1 VQQPLLEEILKQKVI
16 INYTIGGGAIGWG
29 QLARAK
35 PDGYF
40 MAGFNLPHIIL
51 QPLLGQVQP
60 DILGQIRYKT
70 EQIVPVAIFQRTP
83 LALAVLKKSPY
94 KTYQGFIDAARKNP
108 GALVIGCSGTFSGFH
123 MAALR
128 LEKLA
133 GVKFAIYCY
142 TGSAREME
150 GFLNGEFDA
159 IFGASD
165 DLTRYRDE
173 SLVLAFATEQ
183 RFPGFPDVPTFR
195 ELNVDLL
202 EAVDRGVAVPPKTPN
217 HIIKKLEAA
226 FLKIAA
232 SAKTQAEIKKQG
244 LIPVAMGHDES
255 VAHIT
260 RMTSIYKELVVG
272 LPK

>member
-1 VQQPLLEEILKQKVI
+1 MQQPLLEEILKQKVI
-16 INYTIGGGAIGWG
+16 IDYTIGGGGAIGWA

-35 PDGYF
+35 PDGYSI
-40 MAGFNLPHIIL
+40 AGFNVPHIIL
-51 QPLLGQVQP
+51 QPLLGQV
-60 DILGQIRYKT
+60 RYKT

-94 KTYQGFIDAARKNP
+94 KTYRGFIDAAHKKP
-108 GALVIGCSGTFSGFH
+108 GVLAIGCSGHFSGFH

-133 GVKFAIYCY
+133 GAEFGIRPV

-165 DLTRYRDE
+165 DLTRHKDE
-173 SLVLAFATEQ
+173 ILVLAFATEQ

-202 EAVDRGVAVPPKTPN
+202 EAVDRGVAVPPNTPN
-217 HIIKKLEAA
+217 HIIKKLEAV
-226 FLKIAA
+226 FLRIAA
-232 SAKTQAEIKKQG
+232 STGTQAEMKKQG
-244 LIPVAMGHDES
+244 SIPVAMGHDES
-255 VAHIT
+255 VAYIT
-260 RMTSIYKELVVG
+260 KMTSIYKELAAS